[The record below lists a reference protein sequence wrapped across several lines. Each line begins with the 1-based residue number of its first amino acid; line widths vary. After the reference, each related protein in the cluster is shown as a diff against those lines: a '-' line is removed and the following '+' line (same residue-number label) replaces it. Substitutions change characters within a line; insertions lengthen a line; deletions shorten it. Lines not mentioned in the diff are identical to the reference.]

1 MKEVK
6 DPPLALVTG
15 STAGIGRAIALELA
29 DLGFRV
35 LISGRRPEEEVAELA
50 AEISERN
57 KLTKG
62 CRYVRGDISK
72 PDTRKKIAEEIKS
85 FSGGLNVLVNNA
97 GITTEGRRDILELEE
112 EEMLKVFQVNLMAP
126 FSLTRDMVPM
136 LRKSTL
142 PSYIINISSI
152 SAYTVSTNRADYC
165 ISKAGLS
172 MMTELFAAR
181 LGAEGI
187 GVFEIRPGIIKTDMT
202 EGVTE
207 KYDRLIDEGLLP
219 IPRWGLPEDIARAV
233 SGIVQGY
240 LPYSTGD
247 VINVDGGFHIRRL

>member
-6 DPPLALVTG
+6 DSPLALVTG

-35 LISGRRPEEEVAELA
+35 LISGRRPEEEVSELA
-50 AEISERN
+50 AEIESKN
-57 KLTKG
+57 KLTEG

-72 PDTRKKIAEEIKS
+72 PETREKITAQVKR
-85 FSGGLNVLVNNA
+85 FSSGLTALVNNA
-97 GITTEGRRDILELEE
+97 GITTKGRRDILDLEE
-112 EEMLKVFQVNLMAP
+112 EEMLNVFQVNLMAP

-136 LRKSTL
+136 LRESKL
-142 PSYIINISSI
+142 PAYIINISSI

-165 ISKAGLS
+165 ISKAGMS

-207 KYDRLIDEGLLP
+207 KYDRLINEGLLP

-247 VINVDGGFHIRRL
+247 VINIDGGFHIRRL